1 MRTFTAVALS
11 ALFVWSAPSSRAE
24 TVAVPSTSN
33 IYGAGHSG
41 GAATPQPAGGGGGT
55 APPSIDVLTTAQFGF
70 AGSGSVQ
77 FSPSNPVSNSPD
89 GRAAASTTFLSFN
102 GVSGFDSDHA
112 FALYGVFVGATEPA
126 DPPPPALSF
135 TGNTSFAN
143 LSPQLDQVFYIGD
156 GLTGTGSGS
165 TQLFNVPTGALKLYF
180 GLADGIEQSPNVIQN
195 GFYGDNSGAYSVDV
209 SRLVTTQP
217 VLAGDYNDNDAVDT
231 ADYVVWRKN
240 LNTSNTLPN
249 DPIGGTIDIDQ
260 YNQWRANF
268 GGTIGS
274 GASASF
280 DAAVPEPTAL
290 VFILELFIA
299 AGGTDLRP
307 PRYRNLTS

>member
-11 ALFVWSAPSSRAE
+11 ALLVWSARGSRAE

-70 AGSGSVQ
+70 AGSGSVR
-77 FSPSNPVSNSPD
+77 FSPSNPVSNNPD
-89 GRAAASTTFLSFN
+89 GPATASTTFLSFN

-180 GLADGIEQSPNVIQN
+180 GLADGVEQSPNVIKN

-209 SRLVTTQP
+209 SRFVTP
-217 VLAGDYNDNDAVDT
+217 EPGDYNDDHKVDA
-231 ADYVVWRKN
+231 ADYVLWRKSP
-240 LNTSNTLPN
+240 NTYGGNPAGYNT
-249 DPIGGTIDIDQ
+249 
-260 YNQWRANF
+260 WRANF
-268 GGTIGS
+268 GQPPGRGLGTA
-274 GASASF
+274 ASAS
-280 DAAVPEPTAL
+280 AVVPEPTATFL
-290 VFILELFIA
+290 LLSTVAGLSFLRRSA
-299 AGGTDLRP
+299 ALSSQKVIRI
-307 PRYRNLTS
+307 